1 MTIMTDRQPV
11 DLIVLCGFLGSGKTT
26 LLVDF
31 LRQDQLHDTAVII
44 NEAGETGIDGVI
56 VAEGESDLEMTLLAN
71 GCVCCSLR
79 SSLVF
84 TVTELLEAERP
95 EGAPPIRRIVLETS
109 GLSRPGPILAS
120 LADPEFTRRGL
131 RVSVVTTFDAELG
144 GLRHEQFDEAAAQ
157 IAAAQRIVITK
168 IDKVSAQN
176 LEIQV
181 AQAQLLNP
189 LAEILADS
197 ERAVLVRKAFTTRA
211 ADEPN
216 LADIAARALA
226 ATSLSRAHARM
237 HVMRGV
243 ATNGMSWEALSC
255 WLDDLAGCC
264 GERLLRVK
272 ALVHVTDCDDPI
284 LIQGVG
290 TTYSMPRRMT
300 RLRSSP
306 DVLVVITRDITC
318 EEIMTH
324 LTGATVNLYALTP
337 ASVHP
342 KDSQQSRFSFTSKG
356 SHVLN

>member
-1 MTIMTDRQPV
+1 MIAPQPV

-44 NEAGETGIDGVI
+44 NEAGETGIDGVL
-56 VAEGESDLEMTLLAN
+56 VAEGENDLEMTLLAN

-79 SSLVF
+79 SSLVY

-120 LADPEFTRRGL
+120 LAEPEFTQRGL

-144 GLRHEQFDEAAAQ
+144 ALRQEQFDEAAAQ
-157 IAAAQRIVITK
+157 IAAAQRIVFTK
-168 IDKVSAQN
+168 IDKVSP
-176 LEIQV
+176 LHLDVQV

-189 LAEILADS
+189 LAELLCDADR
-197 ERAVLVRKAFTTRA
+197 EALVRKAFVA
-211 ADEPN
+211 PASDEPN
-216 LADIAARALA
+216 LTEMVVNALT
-226 ATSLSRAHARM
+226 ATTVSRAHARI
-237 HVMRGV
+237 HVLRGV
-243 ATNGMSWEALSC
+243 VMPDISWDALSC

-264 GERLLRVK
+264 GEKLLRVK
-272 ALVHVTDCDDPI
+272 ALVHVTDCEEPI

-300 RLRSSP
+300 RLRAAP
-306 DVLVVITRDITC
+306 DVLVVITRDITS
-318 EEIMTH
+318 EEIVRH
-324 LTGATVNLYALTP
+324 LTSATVNLYAL
-337 ASVHP
+337 AGSSG
-342 KDSQQSRFSFTSKG
+342 DSKSERQSPLSFTSKG

>member
-1 MTIMTDRQPV
+1 MIAPPPV

-31 LRQDQLHDTAVII
+31 LHQDQMHDTAVII
-44 NEAGETGIDGVI
+44 NEAGETGIDGML
-56 VAEGESDLEMTLLAN
+56 VAEGENELEMTLLAN

-79 SSLVF
+79 SSLVY

-95 EGAPPIRRIVLETS
+95 EGAPPLRRIVLETS

-120 LADPEFTRRGL
+120 LADPELSKRGL

-144 GLRHEQFDEAAAQ
+144 ALRQEQFDEAAAQ
-157 IAAAQRIVITK
+157 IAAAQRIVFTK
-168 IDKVSAQN
+168 IDKVSQQD
-176 LEIQV
+176 LDVQV

-189 LAEILADS
+189 LAELLWDADR
-197 ERAVLVRKAFTTRA
+197 EALVRKSFVSPA

-216 LADIAARALA
+216 LTDMAVKALT
-226 ATSLSRAHARM
+226 ATTLSRAHARI

-243 ATNGMSWEALSC
+243 AMPEISWDALSC

-264 GERLLRVK
+264 GEKLLRVK
-272 ALVHVTDCDDPI
+272 ALVHVTDCEDPI

-300 RLRSSP
+300 RLRSAP
-306 DVLVVITRDITC
+306 DVLVVITRDITS
-318 EEIMTH
+318 EEIVRH
-324 LTGATVNLYALTP
+324 LTSATVNLYALAAP
-337 ASVHP
+337 FE
-342 KDSQQSRFSFTSKG
+342 DSKNARPSQLSFTSKG

>member
-1 MTIMTDRQPV
+1 MTAPQPV

-31 LRQDQLHDTAVII
+31 LHQDQLQDTAVII
-44 NEAGETGIDGVI
+44 NEAGETGIDGML
-56 VAEGESDLEMTLLAN
+56 VAEGENDLEMTLLAN

-79 SSLVF
+79 SSLIM

-120 LADPEFTRRGL
+120 LADPEFTQRGL

-144 GLRHEQFDEAAAQ
+144 ALRQEQFDEAAAQ
-157 IAAAQRIVITK
+157 IAAAQRIVFTK
-168 IDKVSAQN
+168 IDKVNQQHLAV
-176 LEIQV
+176 QV

-189 LAEILADS
+189 LAEVLCDAD
-197 ERAVLVRKAFTTRA
+197 RQALVRKAFVA
-211 ADEPN
+211 PAIDEPN
-216 LADIAARALA
+216 LTEMAVKALT
-226 ATSLSRAHARM
+226 ATTLSRAHARI
-237 HVMRGV
+237 HVLRGV
-243 ATNGMSWEALSC
+243 AMPDISWDALSC

-264 GERLLRVK
+264 GEKLLRVK
-272 ALVHVTDCDDPI
+272 ALVHVTDCEDPI

-300 RLRSSP
+300 RLRATP
-306 DVLVVITRDITC
+306 DVLVVITRDITSD
-318 EEIMTH
+318 EIVRQ
-324 LTGATVNLYALTP
+324 LTSATVKLYALAAPAGDSNNSHP
-337 ASVHP
+337 ASL
-342 KDSQQSRFSFTSKG
+342 SFTSKG